1 MKIDVQARQFALTAP
16 LRDAVQLEIDRLV
29 DALGARITRISV
41 RLFDINGLRGG
52 PDKGCMVHAHF
63 ADGVTIVASDVGED
77 LYRSVPAAFDKLLL
91 RRRRLGDS
99 RRVARRRLPDGPLP
113 MPA

>member
-1 MKIDVQARQFALTAP
+1 MKIDVQARQFSLTAP
-16 LRDAVQLEIDRLV
+16 LRAAVQNQIERLA
-29 DALGARITRISV
+29 DAIGAKVTRVSV
-41 RLFDINGLRGG
+41 RLFDVNGLRGG

-77 LYRSVPAAFDKLLL
+77 LYRSVPAAFEKLLL
-91 RRRRLGDS
+91 RRRRLGEQ
-99 RRVARRRLPDGPLP
+99 RRIARRRLPDRPMP